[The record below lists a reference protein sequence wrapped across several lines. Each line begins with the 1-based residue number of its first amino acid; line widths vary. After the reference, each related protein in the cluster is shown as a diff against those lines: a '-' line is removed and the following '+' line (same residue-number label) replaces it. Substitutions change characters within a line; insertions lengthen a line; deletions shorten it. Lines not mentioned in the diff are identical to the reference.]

1 MNPRSPTPSSPSS
14 PGLNS
19 SPLTGVL
26 DLLAGGGVVGY
37 PTETVWGLA
46 ALPDY
51 ASALVLRKGREP
63 GKPLQVSCAQPAQA
77 LAMALPNPALARLA
91 SVWPG
96 PLTVVTRARPDLP
109 YPPDA
114 LALLAPGGRIGLRVP
129 AHPAARALLDLAGG
143 VLATTSLNPS
153 GLPAAT
159 SSAQAEAYR
168 LADRLL
174 GSDLAGLP
182 ATEPGSGD
190 GQASTVLSLPDAPGE
205 AARVLRAGALGMA
218 ELRALL
224 APLGMTV
231 EDGEGR
237 GA

>member
-1 MNPRSPTPSSPSS
+1 M
-14 PGLNS
+14 
-19 SPLTGVL
+19 
-26 DLLAGGGVVGY
+26 
-37 PTETVWGLA
+37 
-46 ALPDY
+46 
-51 ASALVLRKGREP
+51 
-63 GKPLQVSCAQPAQA
+63 
-77 LAMALPNPALARLA
+77 
-91 SVWPG
+91 
-96 PLTVVTRARPDLP
+96 
-109 YPPDA
+109 
-114 LALLAPGGRIGLRVP
+114 
-129 AHPAARALLDLAGG
+129 
-143 VLATTSLNPS
+143 
-153 GLPAAT
+153 
-159 SSAQAEAYR
+159 
-168 LADRLL
+168 ADRLL